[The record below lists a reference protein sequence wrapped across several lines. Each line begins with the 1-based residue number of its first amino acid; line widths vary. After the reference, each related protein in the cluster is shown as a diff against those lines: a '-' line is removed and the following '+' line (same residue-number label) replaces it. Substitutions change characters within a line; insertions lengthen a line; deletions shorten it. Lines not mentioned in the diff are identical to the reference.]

1 MKFCGCATSR
11 LRFYVKLKNGRY
23 FICVGEQKTDD
34 RRQSNGL
41 TVWPIASRV
50 AAYLQLTGK
59 KH

>member
-34 RRQSNGL
+34 RRQT
-41 TVWPIASRV
+41 TVEWADCLADCFSGRCV
-50 AAYLQLTGK
+50 FTVNR
-59 KH
+59 